1 MIASLA
7 ALSTAMASTARYD
20 GDALPPW
27 LLPTEES
34 DEDRELTD
42 RTEYAEEPIAWLL
55 ECMS

>member
-1 MIASLA
+1 
-7 ALSTAMASTARYD
+7 MASTARYD